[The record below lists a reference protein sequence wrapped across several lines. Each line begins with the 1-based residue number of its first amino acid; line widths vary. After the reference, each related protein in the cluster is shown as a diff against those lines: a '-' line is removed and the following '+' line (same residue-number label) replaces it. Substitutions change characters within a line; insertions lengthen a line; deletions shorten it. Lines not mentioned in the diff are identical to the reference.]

1 MRWKAMAFLGKL
13 EASSNEK
20 YGFKTRYCPPQ
31 IEELSKFEIDMMH
44 MVKNIE
50 FKHVQNEFQNKLLA
64 DIESINNTKEILV
77 DADKSRNIYK
87 INETDYK
94 KLLLENVT
102 KTYKKSNLNK
112 VSRINKEAKKLVSS
126 LNIGDRTEILQES
139 QAYITIKDH
148 KEGFPNKIT
157 CRLINPSKS
166 DIGKIS
172 KRVLDKI
179 NENIINVTKINQWKN
194 TSSVINWFSS
204 LKETSK
210 CSFIVFDIENFY
222 PSISPQL
229 FTKAINFAKQ
239 FGDIKEEDMKII
251 MQARQTLLF
260 HDKEPWVK
268 KTGDEDFDVPMG
280 CFDGAEVCQLVGSYI
295 LSKLSSLINQ
305 NDIGLYRDDGLGIL
319 RNMSGPQIDSKRKQI
334 ISLFKEC
341 NLNITIQTNVHIV
354 DYLDTQFNLR
364 NMTFRPYRKP
374 NNDPIYINKNSNHP
388 TNVLKQLPKAIGKRI
403 SEISS
408 CKDIFDSS
416 IGLYEKALK
425 ESGFNEKLVYQ
436 EKVIINEE
444 EKDEKKKRKR
454 NIIWFNPPFS
464 MNVKTNIGRI
474 FFKLMNKHFPKN
486 NQLYKIFNKNN
497 VKLSYSCT
505 RNMGK
510 IISAHNNSIVN
521 DKNPTYSCNC
531 RNKAEC
537 PLTNKCLTRSVIYKA
552 VVQNEIDEET
562 KFYLGLTENSFK
574 ERFNNHKKSFK
585 HKRYEKE
592 SELSKYI
599 WELKEQNKSPSISW
613 SIVKKVNSKPINNFC
628 KLCLMEKL
636 YIIKSLDN
644 KNMLNKRSEL
654 ISKCRHQNKMLL
666 SNYKHDSND

>member
-1 MRWKAMAFLGKL
+1 
-13 EASSNEK
+13 
-20 YGFKTRYCPPQ
+20 
-31 IEELSKFEIDMMH
+31 
-44 MVKNIE
+44 
-50 FKHVQNEFQNKLLA
+50 
-64 DIESINNTKEILV
+64 
-77 DADKSRNIYK
+77 
-87 INETDYK
+87 
-94 KLLLENVT
+94 
-102 KTYKKSNLNK
+102 
-112 VSRINKEAKKLVSS
+112 
-126 LNIGDRTEILQES
+126 
-139 QAYITIKDH
+139 
-148 KEGFPNKIT
+148 
-157 CRLINPSKS
+157 
-166 DIGKIS
+166 
-172 KRVLDKI
+172 
-179 NENIINVTKINQWKN
+179 
-194 TSSVINWFSS
+194 
-204 LKETSK
+204 
-210 CSFIVFDIENFY
+210 
-222 PSISPQL
+222 
-229 FTKAINFAKQ
+229 
-239 FGDIKEEDMKII
+239 
-251 MQARQTLLF
+251 
-260 HDKEPWVK
+260 
-268 KTGDEDFDVPMG
+268 MG

-374 NNDPIYINKNSNHP
+374 KNDPIYINKNSNHP